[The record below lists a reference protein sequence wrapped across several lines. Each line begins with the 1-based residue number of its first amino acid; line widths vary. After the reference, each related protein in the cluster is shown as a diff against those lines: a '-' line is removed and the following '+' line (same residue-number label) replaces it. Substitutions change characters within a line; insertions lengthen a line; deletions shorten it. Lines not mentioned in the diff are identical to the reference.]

1 MKHYGRSFRRII
13 VLLVS
18 MGDQEKCGKVRE
30 HSDEG
35 KRGEICRGYSD
46 GMYER
51 LKSGVCEENVAE
63 KEHSFL
69 AAETQVLGDKGAVK
83 AETATGEGKA
93 E

>member
-1 MKHYGRSFRRII
+1 MQHYGRSLRRII
-13 VLLVS
+13 VLLES
-18 MGDQEKCGKVRE
+18 MGDQEKGGKVRE

-35 KRGEICRGYSD
+35 KWGEICRGYGD
-46 GMYER
+46 RMYER
-51 LKSGVCEENVAE
+51 LKSGICEENVAE

-69 AAETQVLGDKGAVK
+69 AAETQVLGNEGAVK